1 MKKALT
7 KVSDR
12 GKWMRRQRLIWGVL
26 FSVLLML
33 ALSACGGNEPDAT
46 AQANVPAEQPLAENQ
61 LRLVCDDRCA
71 ERAQCGTTQDGL
83 LVVFMKRD
91 SPDVN
96 NQDLAVHAGAVGSVI
111 ATQGTQVVEVA
122 TGNQFTTTFFNLLL
136 SDQVTQAWV
145 PEWCVG
151 R

>member
-1 MKKALT
+1 MKKART
-7 KVSDR
+7 RVAHHSISV
-12 GKWMRRQRLIWGVL
+12 RRQRPIWSIL
-26 FSVLLML
+26 LAMLLML
-33 ALSACGGNEPDAT
+33 ALSACGGNESDAT
-46 AQANVPAEQPLAENQ
+46 AQADVSAEQALAENQ
-61 LRLVCDDRCA
+61 LRLICDDRCA

-111 ATQGTQVVEVA
+111 ATQGSQVVEVA